1 MSKITVT
8 IEGIELEV
16 EYAYQPYE
24 QQTLEHPG
32 FVESYEIEQIFIRG
46 VEVTKFI
53 APFYFKRIINVI
65 KSLITN
71 QLINNE

>member
-1 MSKITVT
+1 MSQATVT

-32 FVESYEIEQIFIRG
+32 FEESYEIEQIFIG
-46 VEVTKFI
+46 SKDITDLILPYYE
-53 APFYFKRIINVI
+53 KRII
-65 KSLITN
+65 KALQSL
-71 QLINNE
+71 

>member
-8 IEGIELEV
+8 IEGVEMEV

-32 FVESYEIEQIFIRG
+32 FMENYEIEQIFIGG
-46 VEVTKFI
+46 VEVSKFI
-53 APFYFKRIINVI
+53 APFYFERIINVI
-65 KSLITN
+65 KPLITN
-71 QLINNE
+71 QLINYE